1 MTPAIQF
8 DRLPAQ
14 PIVESAG
21 KMHIAD
27 ILVIAAYLLAL
38 MVIGVCVRGKQNT
51 TDSYFVA
58 GRSVPGWA
66 AGMSLLATIITSVT
80 FIAYP
85 GAAYAGD
92 WTLLVPG
99 ILFVAVI
106 AAIGPVVVPFFRHAV
121 SMSVYEYF
129 GKRFGPWVRM
139 YASFAFA
146 AGHFA
151 KMGFV
156 FYLLAL
162 SVAGITGWPIGLLIA
177 GLGAIAIFYTFV
189 GGLKAVIWTDVVQ
202 GFFLWGGIA
211 VTLGLLLFASHA
223 SPAAMF
229 HLIAVHHKTRLG
241 SFDFN
246 LAQPTFWTTALYGLF
261 FYLQK
266 YTADQT
272 VVQRY
277 LAARSDRSALRGMAM
292 GASLCLPVWTAFML
306 IGSLLWAFYQLN
318 GHVNGQALPAAV
330 TRADQVF
337 PYYMVTQMPVGV
349 GGVFLAALF
358 GAAMSMLASDL
369 NCLGLILTEDFYAH
383 FFPRH
388 TDAQRLRFG
397 KISIVISGAM
407 AIAVALRLTSTHG
420 SALALYYTATAIVA
434 GGLAGLFLLAFLSRR
449 AGRAAAVAG
458 IAVSLAFTAYA
469 TLTGNGGRLLNLHAY
484 NYPWNEY
491 TIGAIGNVLLF
502 TAGLLVATV
511 FPASSTIPSRNT
523 LWDWLAHRRRTRI
536 FVVQVGETT

>member
-1 MTPAIQF
+1 MHLVDIVIIVVYLVTLVAIGLSFSGGQ
-8 DRLPAQ
+8 
-14 PIVESAG
+14 
-21 KMHIAD
+21 K
-27 ILVIAAYLLAL
+27 
-38 MVIGVCVRGKQNT
+38 T

-66 AGMSLLATIITSVT
+66 AGISLLATIITSVT

-85 GAAYAGD
+85 GAAYSGD

-99 ILFVAVI
+99 ILFVVVI
-106 AAIGPVVVPFFRHAV
+106 AAIGPVVVPFFRHVV

-129 GKRFGPWVRM
+129 GQRFGAGTRM

-162 SVAGITGWPIGLLIA
+162 SVSSITGWPVTLMIA
-177 GLGAIAIFYTFV
+177 GLGVIAIFYTFI

-202 GFFLWGGIA
+202 GVL
-211 VTLGLLLFASHA
+211 LGTGVVVILSLLLFSSRT
-223 SPAAMF
+223 SPAAMLT
-229 HLIAVHHKTRLG
+229 LIAENHKTSLG
-241 SFDFN
+241 SLSFD
-246 LAQPTFWTTALYGLF
+246 LAKPTFWTMAIYGFF

-277 LAARSDRSALRGMAM
+277 LAPRSDRSALRGISL
-292 GASLCLPVWTAFML
+292 GAWLCLPVWTAFML
-306 IGSLLWAFYQLN
+306 IGSLLWAFYKLT
-318 GHVNGQALPAAV
+318 GSSLPAFI
-330 TRADQVF
+330 TRPDQVF
-337 PYYMVTQMPVGV
+337 PHYMVTQMPAGV
-349 GGVFLAALF
+349 GGLFLAALF

-369 NCLGLILTEDFYAH
+369 NCLALVLVEDFYAH

-388 TDAQRLRFG
+388 SDAQRLRVG
-397 KISIVISGAM
+397 KLAVILCGVL
-407 AIAVALRLTSTHG
+407 AIAVALRLSSTQG

-449 AGRAAAVAG
+449 AGRAAALAG
-458 IAVSLAFTAYA
+458 IAANLMFTAYA
-469 TLTGNGGRLLNLHAY
+469 TLTFDGGKTLDLHRY
-484 NYPWNEY
+484 NYPWHEY
-491 TIGAIGNVLLF
+491 TIGAIGNLLLLIIGLV
-502 TAGLLVATV
+502 TAVF
-511 FPASSTIPSRNT
+511 FPARAAATSGNT
-523 LWDWLAHRRRTRI
+523 LWDWLAARRQSRI
-536 FVVQVGETT
+536 PAIQLGETP